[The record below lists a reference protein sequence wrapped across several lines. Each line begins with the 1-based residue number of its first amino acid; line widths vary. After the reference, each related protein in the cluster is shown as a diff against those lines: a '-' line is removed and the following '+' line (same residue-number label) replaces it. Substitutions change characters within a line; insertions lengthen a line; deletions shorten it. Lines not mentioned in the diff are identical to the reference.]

1 MVTEP
6 LEGEEWNVRE
16 DHLLLDAVEMF
27 GYGNWKDIAR
37 HVESKNESQVRD
49 RYTKRF
55 INGAI
60 GTATWS
66 EDLRGRAID
75 HTQENDR
82 GPLSPTLT
90 GKLPPINVAPQEALL
105 LGYMPNRDDFE
116 DFDKANEGLVSQI
129 GVKSIEDDDLDVA
142 LKLVHV
148 DMYERLLREEVRRK
162 RVARDYQLVSTYFKE
177 NPLIPFGVKISPI
190 KMASLLKMKK
200 TADPRQEL
208 TDALK
213 PFCQFNTCQEFQSLV
228 ANVCYEKDLKTRIKE
243 LIKYREHGIMNPEHC
258 VPFEKLRFKRELRL
272 RAKGRKAAGRQWGRL
287 LPKPGDY
294 CVKAIV
300 NGNNPFSAGLAGG
313 GINAT
318 SKKKKG
324 KKAWARKKLKTGRRL
339 LLQMG
344 CTLTAPVV
352 EESPAG
358 SD

>member
-6 LEGEEWNVRE
+6 PEGEEWNVRE

-66 EDLRGRAID
+66 EDLRGRATD

-129 GVKSIEDDDLDVA
+129 GVKVNMQA
-142 LKLVHV
+142 LQRSLI
-148 DMYERLLREEVRRK
+148 RK
-162 RVARDYQLVSTYFKE
+162 
-177 NPLIPFGVKISPI
+177 
-190 KMASLLKMKK
+190 
-200 TADPRQEL
+200 
-208 TDALK
+208 
-213 PFCQFNTCQEFQSLV
+213 
-228 ANVCYEKDLKTRIKE
+228 
-243 LIKYREHGIMNPEHC
+243 
-258 VPFEKLRFKRELRL
+258 
-272 RAKGRKAAGRQWGRL
+272 
-287 LPKPGDY
+287 
-294 CVKAIV
+294 
-300 NGNNPFSAGLAGG
+300 
-313 GINAT
+313 
-318 SKKKKG
+318 
-324 KKAWARKKLKTGRRL
+324 
-339 LLQMG
+339 
-344 CTLTAPVV
+344 
-352 EESPAG
+352 
-358 SD
+358 

>member
-1 MVTEP
+1 M
-6 LEGEEWNVRE
+6 
-16 DHLLLDAVEMF
+16 
-27 GYGNWKDIAR
+27 
-37 HVESKNESQVRD
+37 
-49 RYTKRF
+49 
-55 INGAI
+55 
-60 GTATWS
+60 
-66 EDLRGRAID
+66 
-75 HTQENDR
+75 
-82 GPLSPTLT
+82 
-90 GKLPPINVAPQEALL
+90 
-105 LGYMPNRDDFE
+105 
-116 DFDKANEGLVSQI
+116 
-129 GVKSIEDDDLDVA
+129 
-142 LKLVHV
+142 
-148 DMYERLLREEVRRK
+148 
-162 RVARDYQLVSTYFKE
+162 
-177 NPLIPFGVKISPI
+177 
-190 KMASLLKMKK
+190 
-200 TADPRQEL
+200 
-208 TDALK
+208 
-213 PFCQFNTCQEFQSLV
+213 V